1 MILMILLL
9 GASEGGSVAN
19 RATLN
24 FESINRQGGWQ
35 KMAEGTIAGSW
46 QRQESMVLGVVGI
59 SIDLSALTQM
69 PSHLN
74 SSI

>member
-1 MILMILLL
+1 
-9 GASEGGSVAN
+9 
-19 RATLN
+19 
-24 FESINRQGGWQ
+24 
-35 KMAEGTIAGSW
+35 MAEGTIAGSW